1 MPKKKLCDCTIRE
14 ILAYAIDHTDEIEV
28 QSCVGKYQDDMTK
41 KIEIFAK
48 SGDVEIDVGGDKR

>member
-28 QSCVGKYQDDMTK
+28 QSCVGQYQDGMTK
-41 KIEIFAK
+41 KIEIFADYCGRIQK
-48 SGDVEIDVGGDKR
+48 GLGKGN